1 MKRETIGTIVTVI
14 YADGEVKSFEGTSFA
29 FVAMESIPGEQCHVS
44 QMLSCEDN
52 VHRVLLYNTLK
63 DIVAEMKEDG
73 PWLENTR
80 EVYEATLAE
89 MEAKGG
95 AAMKKQD
102 ENKPL
107 DGQVTIEELTTL
119 HEECIG
125 CPWRASGDCEG
136 NSEGIASKDCLA
148 W

>member
-1 MKRETIGTIVTVI
+1 MFRPLDERDRLNGKVGVLMKREAIGTIVMVL
-14 YADGEVKSFEGTSFA
+14 YDDGEVRRFEGTSFA
-29 FVAMESIPGEQCHVS
+29 FVSLESIPGEQCHVS

-95 AAMKKQD
+95 AD
-102 ENKPL
+102 E
-107 DGQVTIEELTTL
+107 
-119 HEECIG
+119 
-125 CPWRASGDCEG
+125 
-136 NSEGIASKDCLA
+136 
-148 W
+148 

>member
-1 MKRETIGTIVTVI
+1 MFRPIDERDRLNGKDGALMKRETIGTILTVI

-29 FVAMESIPGEQCHVS
+29 FVAMENIPGEQCHVS

-80 EVYEATLAE
+80 EVYEATLAKL
-89 MEAKGG
+89 EAKGG
-95 AAMKKQD
+95 AD
-102 ENKPL
+102 E
-107 DGQVTIEELTTL
+107 
-119 HEECIG
+119 
-125 CPWRASGDCEG
+125 
-136 NSEGIASKDCLA
+136 
-148 W
+148 

>member
-1 MKRETIGTIVTVI
+1 MFRPIDERDRLNGKDGALMKRETIGTILTVI

-29 FVAMESIPGEQCHVS
+29 FVAMENIPGEQCHVS

-89 MEAKGG
+89 LEAKGG
-95 AAMKKQD
+95 AD
-102 ENKPL
+102 E
-107 DGQVTIEELTTL
+107 
-119 HEECIG
+119 
-125 CPWRASGDCEG
+125 
-136 NSEGIASKDCLA
+136 
-148 W
+148 